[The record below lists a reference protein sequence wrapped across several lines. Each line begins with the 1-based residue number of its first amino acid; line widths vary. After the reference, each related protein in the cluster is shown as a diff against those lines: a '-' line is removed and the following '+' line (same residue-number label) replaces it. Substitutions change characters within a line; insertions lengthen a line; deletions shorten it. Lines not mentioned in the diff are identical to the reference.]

1 MNNRT
6 EEILKQMANA
16 QRERDKEIE
25 ANPLVIYSTTQLKKE
40 LRRRKK
46 AGEQE

>member
-1 MNNRT
+1 MKPN
-6 EEILKQMANA
+6 EELFKQIADE
-16 QRERDKEIE
+16 QRERNKEIE
-25 ANPLVIYSTTQLKKE
+25 ANPLLRYSTTQLKKE